1 MKKNY
6 NIQVWSLKTANIPED
21 QEGDAL
27 LKTFEANKSISFV
40 VIRIVSD
47 ELNFFF
53 SQGHGKGVYPMVFVP
68 SEVLKLAEE
77 NNNGSG
83 GNNGEEDGGEE
94 QNKQQEITFEGESD
108 EVRLMYLRLFTYC
121 FSLKNIQRIYNL
133 FKKGEIIS

>member
-1 MKKNY
+1 M
-6 NIQVWSLKTANIPED
+6 KTANIPED

-83 GNNGEEDGGEE
+83 GNNGEEDGGED

-108 EVRLMYLRLFTYC
+108 EVRLIYC
-121 FSLKNIQRIYNL
+121 TCVFSHILSNFFLANFGFY
-133 FKKGEIIS
+133 